1 IIVSP
6 GTGITSMDF
15 TFSYDP
21 AIVTARAL
29 YRTPLTTGWTL
40 SYDVTTPG
48 AVTVHLSS
56 AAALSAS
63 GDVAWVKFDPVDP
76 VGASGSAALSGV
88 SCSVNGGA
96 IPSSPVNGSISLIT
110 PGTVISV
117 PDSMQGSPGANVV
130 VTVSATAF
138 TGGDSFDIDL
148 EFDPAV
154 VTATLVEKG

>member
-1 IIVSP
+1 LFLMGALATSAALGATVRFPAKQCRYWASVYSPIIVSP

-21 AIVTARAL
+21 AIVTARVL

-48 AVTVHLSS
+48 VVTVHLSS
-56 AAALSAS
+56 AAALSGS

-76 VGASGSAALSGV
+76 VGGSGSSTPV
-88 SCSVNGGA
+88 SWVSSSLNGGA
-96 IPSSPVNGSISLIT
+96 VPSSPVNGSISLIT

-117 PDSMQGSPGANVV
+117 PDSMQGSPGAN
-130 VTVSATAF
+130 
-138 TGGDSFDIDL
+138 
-148 EFDPAV
+148 
-154 VTATLVEKG
+154 